1 MNVEIRPI
9 KQIKTAKYNPRRI
22 SDQQLASLKASIE
35 RFGFVDPVIVND
47 RTGTLVG
54 GHQRIKAAKDLG
66 LKDVP
71 VVSVNLDEA
80 EEKALNV
87 ALNKISGE
95 WDLDLLRGVL
105 EDVQVGGLDLSLTG
119 FSEEEWSAMS
129 GAPAG
134 TAGLTDPDEVPELP
148 EQAET
153 ITQPGDLWLLGDH
166 RLLCGDSTKAEDVM
180 RIMGES
186 KADLCFTSPPYNL
199 GASVGLRNGARKGSK
214 SAYNAFSDCGDDWPS
229 LMRSFIDLAISV
241 CGLCAINVQ
250 MLSGN
255 KMPLMQIFGDYAKK
269 TIDMA
274 IWVKSNPQPAIG
286 DGVMTSAFEF
296 VWLLSSID
304 NPTRKI
310 PNASFTRG
318 TFSNVFE
325 HATASGHDASIHG
338 AVFPVNMA
346 KHFIEGWSKVD
357 CVVYEPFCGSGT
369 TLIAAEQLGRK
380 CYGLEISPQYC
391 DVIVR
396 RWEQFTGRKASRAG

>member
-1 MNVEIRPI
+1 MCVATRAVNVPRGAGEIASLICRGLSRFVNVEIRPI

-71 VVSVNLDEA
+71 VVSVNLDDA

-105 EDVQVGGLDLSLTG
+105 EDVQAGGLDLSLTG
-119 FSEEEWSAMS
+119 FTEEEWSAMS

-148 EQAET
+148 EEAET
-153 ITQPGDLWLLGDH
+153 ITQPGDLWLLGEH
-166 RLLCGDSTKAEDVM
+166 RLLCGDSTKAEDVA
-180 RIMGES
+180 RVMGGVR
-186 KADLCFTSPPYNL
+186 ADAVITDPPYGTGICAPN
-199 GASVGLRNGARKGSK
+199 GIGNSSVGMAL
-214 SAYNAFSDCGDDWPS
+214 
-229 LMRSFIDLAISV
+229 
-241 CGLCAINVQ
+241 
-250 MLSGN
+250 
-255 KMPLMQIFGDYAKK
+255 FGDEDASLAR
-269 TIDMA
+269 TA
-274 IWVKSNPQPAIG
+274 FTTWSALAPVQIWWGANYYSDALPGSSSWAVWDKDHHG
-286 DGVMTSAFEF
+286 MTFADAELAYISLGGPVRVFRHAWSGAHRASERATKREHPTQKPVALY
-296 VWLLSSID
+296 VWL
-304 NPTRKI
+304 
-310 PNASFTRG
+310 
-318 TFSNVFE
+318 FE
-325 HATASGHDASIHG
+325 TWGGNIRLIAD
-338 AVFPVNMA
+338 
-346 KHFIEGWSKVD
+346 
-357 CVVYEPFCGSGT
+357 PFLGSGT

-396 RWEQFTGRKASRAG
+396 RWEQFTGKKASRAG

>member
-1 MNVEIRPI
+1 MNVEIRAI
-9 KQIKTAKYNPRRI
+9 KQIRTAKYNPRRI

-71 VVSVNLDEA
+71 VVSVNLDEG

-95 WDLDLLRGVL
+95 WDLELLRGVL
-105 EDVQVGGLDLSLTG
+105 DDVVAEGLDLSLTG
-119 FSEEEWSAMS
+119 FTEEEWSAMS
-129 GAPAG
+129 GTPAG

-166 RLLCGDSTKAEDVM
+166 RLLCGDSTKAEDVARVM
-180 RIMGES
+180 DG
-186 KADLCFTSPPYNL
+186 KVADLLLSDPPYCS
-199 GASVGLRNGARKGSK
+199 GGFQEAGKKSGSIGTRGK
-214 SAYNAFSDCGDDWPS
+214 QKIANDTLSTRGYMS
-229 LMRSFIDLAISV
+229 LMK
-241 CGLCAINVQ
+241 CAIGHFGGGVSYVFTDWRMWINLFDVMESSGFGVRQMIVWDKGTPGMGVGWRSQHELIMAGMRVSQPFDPKKAQGNVINCKRT
-250 MLSGN
+250 GN
-255 KMPLMQIFGDYAKK
+255 PNHPTEKPVELLA
-269 TIDMA
+269 TILNVTDMA
-274 IWVKSNPQPAIG
+274 ES
-286 DGVMTSAFEF
+286 
-296 VWLLSSID
+296 
-304 NPTRKI
+304 
-310 PNASFTRG
+310 
-318 TFSNVFE
+318 
-325 HATASGHDASIHG
+325 
-338 AVFPVNMA
+338 
-346 KHFIEGWSKVD
+346 
-357 CVVYEPFCGSGT
+357 VYDPFLGSGT

-396 RWEQFTGRKASRAG
+396 RWEQFTGRKATRGE

>member
-66 LKDVP
+66 LKEVP

-80 EEKALNV
+80 DEKALNV

-105 EDVQVGGLDLSLTG
+105 EDVQAAGLDLSLTG
-119 FSEEEWSAMS
+119 FTDEEWSAMS
-129 GAPAG
+129 GTPRA
-134 TAGLTDPDEVPELP
+134 TAGLTDPDEVPALP

-153 ITQPGDLWLLGDH
+153 ITQPGDLWLLGNH
-166 RLLCGDSTKAEDVM
+166 RLLCGDSTKAEDVA
-180 RIMGES
+180 RVMGGD
-186 KADLCFTSPPYNL
+186 APLLMVTDPPYGVEYDPSWRAEFNGDGPQSRRATGKVANDDRADWREAWAL
-199 GASVGLRNGARKGSK
+199 FSGDVAYVWHAGAFSPVVADSLVSCGLEVRYLIVWAKQRHTFGRGHYHHQHEPCWCVVRKGST
-214 SAYNAFSDCGDDWPS
+214 ALWAGDRTQTTLW
-229 LMRSFIDLAISV
+229 
-241 CGLCAINVQ
+241 Q
-250 MLSGN
+250 
-255 KMPLMQIFGDYAKK
+255 
-269 TIDMA
+269 
-274 IWVKSNPQPAIG
+274 
-286 DGVMTSAFEF
+286 
-296 VWLLSSID
+296 ID
-304 NPTRKI
+304 NNRNNDTGHGTQKPVECMARPI
-310 PNASFTRG
+310 RNHNA
-318 TFSNVFE
+318 
-325 HATASGHDASIHG
+325 D
-338 AVFPVNMA
+338 
-346 KHFIEGWSKVD
+346 
-357 CVVYEPFCGSGT
+357 VVYDPFLGSGT